1 MKNITDM
8 TFNAKDKAR
17 AQMITRIIGMA
28 VIGLFVFVVI
38 YYPQVSAL
46 AAEAGEGAAL
56 VSNTVGKVYDIM
68 AAFVSSVG
76 SIIVLW
82 MVFEMGI
89 AVQSQEGTMQA
100 NGIKKVGGGLVMV
113 LAPQL
118 INGTYAWQLFCTY
131 NNNSILFCQKSTGF
145 YRVL

>member
-1 MKNITDM
+1 MYQNMADM
-8 TFNAKDKAR
+8 TFDAKEKEKV
-17 AQMITRIIGMA
+17 QMITRIISMA
-28 VIGLFVFVVI
+28 VIGLFVFIVM
-38 YYPQVSAL
+38 YYPQTAVF
-46 AAEAGEGAAL
+46 AADASEGAQL
-56 VSNTVGKVYDIM
+56 VSNSIGKVYDMM

-82 MVFEMGI
+82 MLFEMGL

-118 INGTYAWQLFCTY
+118 ISAL
-131 NNNSILFCQKSTGF
+131 I
-145 YRVL
+145 

>member
-1 MKNITDM
+1 MYQNMANM
-8 TFNAKDKAR
+8 TFDAKEKEKV
-17 AQMITRIIGMA
+17 QMITRIISMA
-28 VIGLFVFVVI
+28 VIGLFVFIVM
-38 YYPQVSAL
+38 YYPQTAVF
-46 AAEAGEGAAL
+46 AADASEGAQL
-56 VSNTVGKVYDIM
+56 VSNSIGKVYDMM

-82 MVFEMGI
+82 LLFEMGL

-118 INGTYAWQLFCTY
+118 ISAL
-131 NNNSILFCQKSTGF
+131 I
-145 YRVL
+145 

>member
-1 MKNITDM
+1 MVEENINDLRWEIKIMYQNMANM
-8 TFNAKDKAR
+8 TFDAKEKEKV
-17 AQMITRIIGMA
+17 QMITRIISMA
-28 VIGLFVFVVI
+28 VIGLFVFIVM
-38 YYPQVSAL
+38 YYPQTAVF
-46 AAEAGEGAAL
+46 AADASEGAQL
-56 VSNTVGKVYDIM
+56 VSNSIGKVYDMM

-82 MVFEMGI
+82 MLFEMGL

-118 INGTYAWQLFCTY
+118 ISAL
-131 NNNSILFCQKSTGF
+131 I
-145 YRVL
+145 

>member
-1 MKNITDM
+1 MYQNIKDM
-8 TFNAKDKAR
+8 ALNAKDKAR
-17 AQMITRIIGMA
+17 IQMITRITAMA

-46 AAEAGEGAAL
+46 AADAGEGAAL

-76 SIIVLW
+76 AIIVLW
-82 MVFEMGI
+82 MLFEMGM

-118 INGTYAWQLFCTY
+118 ISGL
-131 NNNSILFCQKSTGF
+131 I
-145 YRVL
+145 

>member
-1 MKNITDM
+1 MYQNMANM
-8 TFNAKDKAR
+8 TFDAKEKEKV
-17 AQMITRIIGMA
+17 QMITRIISMA
-28 VIGLFVFVVI
+28 VIGLFVFIVM
-38 YYPQVSAL
+38 YYPQTAVF
-46 AAEAGEGAAL
+46 AADASEGAQL
-56 VSNTVGKVYDIM
+56 VSNSIGKMYDMM

-82 MVFEMGI
+82 MLFEMGL

-118 INGTYAWQLFCTY
+118 ISAL
-131 NNNSILFCQKSTGF
+131 I
-145 YRVL
+145 

>member
-1 MKNITDM
+1 MYQNMANM
-8 TFNAKDKAR
+8 TFDAKEKEKV
-17 AQMITRIIGMA
+17 QMITRIISMA
-28 VIGLFVFVVI
+28 VIGLFVFIVM
-38 YYPQVSAL
+38 YYPQTAVF
-46 AAEAGEGAAL
+46 AADASEGAQL
-56 VSNTVGKVYDIM
+56 VSNSIGKVYDMM

-82 MVFEMGI
+82 MIFEMGL

-118 INGTYAWQLFCTY
+118 ISAF
-131 NNNSILFCQKSTGF
+131 I
-145 YRVL
+145 

>member
-1 MKNITDM
+1 MYQNITDM
-8 TFNAKDKAR
+8 ALNAKDKAR
-17 AQMITRIIGMA
+17 IQMITRITAMA

-46 AAEAGEGAAL
+46 AADAGEGAAL

-76 SIIVLW
+76 AIIVLW
-82 MVFEMGI
+82 MLFEMGM

-118 INGTYAWQLFCTY
+118 ISGL
-131 NNNSILFCQKSTGF
+131 I
-145 YRVL
+145 

>member
-46 AAEAGEGAAL
+46 AAEACEGAAL

-118 INGTYAWQLFCTY
+118 INGLIY
-131 NNNSILFCQKSTGF
+131 I
-145 YRVL
+145 

>member
-1 MKNITDM
+1 MYQNMANM
-8 TFNAKDKAR
+8 TFDAKEKEKV
-17 AQMITRIIGMA
+17 QMITRIISMA
-28 VIGLFVFVVI
+28 VIGLFVFIVM
-38 YYPQVSAL
+38 YYPQTAVL
-46 AAEAGEGAAL
+46 AADASEGAQL
-56 VSNTVGKVYDIM
+56 VSNSIGKVYDMM

-82 MVFEMGI
+82 MLFEMGL

-118 INGTYAWQLFCTY
+118 ISAL
-131 NNNSILFCQKSTGF
+131 I
-145 YRVL
+145 